1 MEYIRRLDA
10 VVHSLDK
17 FGEPVANL
25 NMKGKS
31 RYTTRLGGLCGITIY
46 SLMAWFVVVRYQ
58 KMMNRIEPVIYEVTQ
73 GMNLMADDSPTYDL
87 KEQNFKFGLGFYG
100 TKIQWIYFDEEK
112 YTYLQI
118 YEDVSL
124 DLTNLLDV
132 NR

>member
-1 MEYIRRLDA
+1 MSYIRRLDV
-10 VVHSLDK
+10 VVHSFDK

-87 KEQNFKFGLGFYG
+87 KEQNFNFGLGFYG
-100 TKIQWIYFDEEK
+100 TRMKSSIWDADKLIY
-112 YTYLQI
+112 L
-118 YEDVSL
+118 
-124 DLTNLLDV
+124 
-132 NR
+132 